1 MRRRVLVAILAV
13 TALAV
18 LLFGAPLAVV
28 VGRLLDEGATLR
40 VEREAILAS
49 RTVPADFATS
59 GDPVELP
66 TSSEGVVL
74 GVYDTT
80 GSLVAGSGPSRADQ
94 VTERALRKEVA
105 DTEEGEIRV
114 VAVPVAADERVV
126 GAVRAEQSTATGD
139 ARARRILW
147 SLFGLAVG
155 VLAVAVAVGW
165 VVASRLTRPVL
176 RLRDAAVRLGDG
188 DFAIDVPESG
198 VTELDDAGRAMTVTA
213 ERLDDLI
220 ARERMVTA
228 DVSHQLRT
236 PLAGLRAGIE
246 TELAFPR
253 SDPSQALEE
262 ALGDID
268 RLDQTVT
275 DLVAFARTAQTTGSE
290 FHVSDVL
297 GDVEE
302 GWRRQFGRV
311 GRALRITASRFVPP
325 VRGSAAALRHVL
337 DVLIAN
343 ALEHGEGDVTVD
355 VRVGDESVTLQV
367 ADEGPGFSESPF
379 DADVDEPADG
389 DRSRRLGLPLARRL
403 VESMP
408 GRITVARLGP
418 RPQIDVILRR
428 ADVGNDS
435 PTG

>member
-1 MRRRVLVAILAV
+1 MRRRVLMAILAV
-13 TALAV
+13 AALAV
-18 LLFGAPLAVV
+18 VLFGAPLAMV

-40 VEREAILAS
+40 VEREAVLAS
-49 RTVPADFATS
+49 RVVPADFATS

-66 TSSEGVVL
+66 GSSDGVVF

-80 GSLVAGSGPSRADQ
+80 GDLVAGSGPSTADQ
-94 VTERALRKEVA
+94 VTARALRNEVA
-105 DTEEGEIRV
+105 DTEVGETRV

-126 GAVRAEQSTATGD
+126 GAVRAEQSTANGD

-147 SLFGLAVG
+147 SLFGLAAG
-155 VLAVAVAVGW
+155 VLAIAVAVGW
-165 VVASRLTRPVL
+165 VVASRLVRPVL

-188 DFAIDVPESG
+188 DFAIDVPLSG
-198 VTELDDAGRAMTVTA
+198 VVELDDAGGALRVTA
-213 ERLDDLI
+213 ERLDGLI
-220 ARERMVTA
+220 TRERMVTA

-275 DLVAFARTAQTTGSE
+275 DLVAFARAAQGKESE

-297 GDVEE
+297 RDVEE
-302 GWRRQFGRV
+302 GWLRPFGRA
-311 GRALRITASRFVPP
+311 GRALRVSSARFVPA
-325 VRGSAAALRHVL
+325 VRGSAAALRHAL
-337 DVLIAN
+337 DVLVAN
-343 ALEHGEGDVTVD
+343 ALEHGDGAVTIDVD
-355 VRVGDESVTLQV
+355 VDERWVTLQV
-367 ADEGPGFSESPF
+367 GDEGPGFSESPF
-379 DADVDEPADG
+379 DADSAAAAEGDG
-389 DRSRRLGLPLARRL
+389 SSRLGLPLAGRL
-403 VESMP
+403 VQSMP

-418 RPQIDVILRR
+418 RPRIDVTLQR
-428 ADVGNDS
+428 ADVGDNS
-435 PTG
+435 AH